1 MPHQIK
7 DALPPLRRT
16 LLQWLRGSFLKEMIN
31 PYHPEQHY
39 MRGSGPKSRS
49 TGSKQDVPSKH
60 ACVESGERLEGMRD
74 GL

>member
-7 DALPPLRRT
+7 DALPPLRRS
-16 LLQWLRGSFLKEMIN
+16 LLQWLRGSFLKGMFD

-49 TGSKQDVPSKH
+49 TGSKQDAPSKR
-60 ACVESGERLEGMRD
+60 A
-74 GL
+74 